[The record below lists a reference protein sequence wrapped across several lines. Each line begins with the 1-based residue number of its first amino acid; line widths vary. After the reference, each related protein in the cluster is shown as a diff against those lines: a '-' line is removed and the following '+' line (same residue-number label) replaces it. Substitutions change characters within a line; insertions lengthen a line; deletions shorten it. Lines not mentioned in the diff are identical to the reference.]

1 LTLHIAIVGSGP
13 AGCYLAE
20 RLVREAPGCRIDI
33 IDRLPTPY
41 GLVRAGVAPDH
52 QSTKAI
58 TRIFDRVLTRDG
70 VAFWG
75 NVEIGRDIALDELRR
90 LYDAVIIA
98 TGAPQDRRLGVAG
111 EDLPGIIGS
120 AAFVGW
126 YNSHPDHSASVPD
139 FSAVRSAVLIGN
151 GNVALDVAR
160 ILAKTATELAQSDMA
175 PEVAATLAAMPLDTI
190 HIVGRRGAEHAGF
203 APHELGELGALA
215 RAQPL
220 VDAADLPP
228 DASAPNPA
236 VIALLRE
243 FASRDAATTPL
254 AIRFHFHTRPTG
266 FGGADH
272 VETARFIRSDGSE
285 LALRADLVVTC
296 IGYRSVPC
304 CTLVPEDGVFANNEG
319 RIAPGLYAVGWA
331 KRGPTGTIATNR
343 SEAHEIAQRIV
354 ADISPAGRQGAE
366 ALAARLAEGA
376 VRRVDYAAWL
386 RIDAAE
392 RARAEAGRPR
402 RKFAR
407 RADLLASAS
416 EEFTDG
422 SAARSARDG

>member
-1 LTLHIAIVGSGP
+1 MATLHVAIIGSGP

-75 NVEIGRDIALDELRR
+75 NVEIGRDVALDAVREF
-90 LYDAVIIA
+90 YDAVVIA

-111 EDLPGIIGS
+111 EDLAGITGS

-126 YNSHPDHSASVPD
+126 YNAHPDHATPARD
-139 FSAVRSAVLIGN
+139 LGAVRNVVLIGN

-160 ILAKTATELAQSDMA
+160 VLAKTPAELAQSDIA
-175 PEVAATLAAMPLDTI
+175 PEIATSLAAMPLETI

-215 RAQPL
+215 RARPI
-220 VDAADLPP
+220 VDAADLPS
-228 DASAPNPA
+228 DETSPNPA
-236 VIALLRE
+236 VIAQLRDY
-243 FASRDAATTPL
+243 ATHGAATKPL
-254 AIRFHFHTRPTG
+254 AIRFHFHAVPAGFTG
-266 FGGADH
+266 AGR
-272 VETARFIRSDGSE
+272 VEAARFLRRDGSS
-285 LALRADLVVTC
+285 LTLPADLVVTC

-304 CTLVPEDGVFANNEG
+304 CSLAPEDGIFANSEG
-319 RIAPGLYAVGWA
+319 RIAPGLYVVGWA
-331 KRGPTGTIATNR
+331 KRGPSGTIATNR
-343 SEAHEIAQRIV
+343 AEAHAVAQRIV
-354 ADISPAGRQGAE
+354 TEIAPAGRQGGE
-366 ALAARLAEGA
+366 ALAARLTASG
-376 VRRVDYAAWL
+376 VRRIDYAAWL

-392 RARAEAGRPR
+392 RARAEPGRAR
-402 RKFAR
+402 RKFAGR
-407 RADLLASAS
+407 DDLLASIA
-416 EEFTDG
+416 
-422 SAARSARDG
+422 